1 MLTSPTLFQGGE
13 KISCFFRISFDIKD
27 HSIEFAE
34 NHIVNCAE
42 FLVRAS
48 MMYVLFFSVENNFL
62 SSSPALATSISM
74 FYWTLL
80 TLSSY
85 CI

>member
-1 MLTSPTLFQGGE
+1 MMLTSPTLFQGGE

-48 MMYVLFFSVENNFL
+48 MMYVLFLCS
-62 SSSPALATSISM
+62 
-74 FYWTLL
+74 
-80 TLSSY
+80 
-85 CI
+85 